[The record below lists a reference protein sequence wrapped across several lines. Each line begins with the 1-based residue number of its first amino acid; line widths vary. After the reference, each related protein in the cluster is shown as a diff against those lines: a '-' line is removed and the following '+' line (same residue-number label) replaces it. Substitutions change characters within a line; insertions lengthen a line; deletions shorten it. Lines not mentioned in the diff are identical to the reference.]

1 LIVVIIQRIFER
13 LNFSSLNSVP
23 EFHGWTPGLRSLLS
37 GRVLSCGCLVG
48 VYQTWRGRE
57 MTIIDGRGPH
67 CECDRHQVN
76 AIVSRED
83 RVTLQ
88 PGSVGAPTSATG

>member
-1 LIVVIIQRIFER
+1 MIVVIIQRFLER
-13 LNFSSLNSVP
+13 LNLSPLNSVP

-48 VYQTWRGRE
+48 DYQTWRGRE
-57 MTIIDGRGPH
+57 MTIIDARGPQ

-76 AIVSRED
+76 AIVSREGA
-83 RVTLQ
+83 VKLQ